1 MLRVPFME
9 PAMKQKEKEKKVS
22 FAELANGVEHIRGN
36 LYRIKRDNIS
46 FAESGFDLESNEL
59 KFSNPR
65 YYRRGDKLIAKG
77 LLHDN
82 DAMDSL
88 RKSITIQGLLNPPL
102 LRCVEANDEI
112 DFQIVD
118 GERRM
123 RSLFKLCDE
132 NVKVYNSETAEFDY
146 AGEVYDWIVCRIERL
161 NDKEAIARA
170 VSLNEDAVSIGEAAN
185 ADLVKYLRNCGCG
198 DNEICQITG
207 RGEGW
212 LRETDRLI
220 ELDEE
225 TFTALA
231 QDKINRRIA
240 LKLAELSVEERAERL
255 DQLLIAAQERIEK
268 VQVKLAQ
275 DEDKA
280 KMNAEL
286 AKAKIAVVKHRGGDL
301 EEAQEEHADA
311 EAKVAKIRTKRKDI
325 EEEGAKATIKDW
337 NGVKPLTLAKIKKH
351 WTDTI
356 DNLLENEDDDEGK
369 INLDDARLMKLA
381 CDAIEAGEIDV
392 LKILRQ
398 HEKNK

>member
-1 MLRVPFME
+1 
-9 PAMKQKEKEKKVS
+9 MKQKEKKIENFS
-22 FAELANGVEHIRGN
+22 DLANGVEHIRGN

-46 FAESGFDLESNEL
+46 FADSGFDLESKEL

-65 YYRRGDKLIAKG
+65 YYRRGEKLIAKG

-82 DAMDSL
+82 ESMDSL
-88 RKSITIQGLLNPPL
+88 RKSITLQGLLHPPL
-102 LRCVEANDEI
+102 LRCLETKDEI

-132 NVKVYNSETAEFDY
+132 NVKVYNAETGEFDY

-170 VSLNEDAVSIGEAAN
+170 VSLNEDAVQIGEAAN
-185 ADLVKYLRNCGCG
+185 ADLVKYLRNCNCS
-198 DNEICQITG
+198 DAEICQITG
-207 RGEGW
+207 RGDGW
-212 LRETDRLI
+212 LRETDKI
-220 ELDEE
+220 IALDDD
-225 TFTALA
+225 TFAALA
-231 QDKINRRIA
+231 QEKINRRIA
-240 LKLAELSVEERAERL
+240 LKLSELTLEERAERL

-268 VQVKLAQ
+268 VQAKLAQ

-286 AKAKIAVVKHRGGDL
+286 AKAKIVEAKHYGEDVD
-301 EEAQEEHADA
+301 EAEQEHAEA
-311 EAKVAKIRTKRKDI
+311 EEKVTKIRAKRKAID
-325 EEEGAKATIKDW
+325 EDGAKATIKDW
-337 NGVKPLTLAKIKKH
+337 NGAKPLTLAKIKKH

-356 DNLLENEDDDEGK
+356 DNLLENDDDDEGK
-369 INLDDARLMKLA
+369 ISLDDARLMKLA
-381 CDAIEAGEIDV
+381 CDAIEAGEIDI

-398 HEKNK
+398 HERNK